1 MSKFKNYKTYL
12 ATLNKKQMKAN
23 KNSVFLIYTFEIV
36 NSINMP
42 KFASINPNLCKI
54 WSCFFSFLHFCS
66 VIWLHTRR
74 FFILEVFY
82 KVIFG

>member
-23 KNSVFLIYTFEIV
+23 KNSVFLIYTVEI
-36 NSINMP
+36 
-42 KFASINPNLCKI
+42 ASINPNLCKI
-54 WSCFFSFLHFCS
+54 WSCFFSFLHFFS